1 MAKIEVKKVQATMT
15 VDDRELH
22 WEAVVCYGAYDVT
35 IPLPARDLI
44 GDAPAQR
51 RQSVEAIESLAK
63 ALLAFADQTRKRWPR
78 MKARAPQSYTTAPA
92 TKSRSMR
99 SSGLRFSG

>member
-1 MAKIEVKKVQATMT
+1 MAKIEVKKVQAIMT

-78 MKARAPQSYTTAPA
+78 DWA
-92 TKSRSMR
+92 
-99 SSGLRFSG
+99 